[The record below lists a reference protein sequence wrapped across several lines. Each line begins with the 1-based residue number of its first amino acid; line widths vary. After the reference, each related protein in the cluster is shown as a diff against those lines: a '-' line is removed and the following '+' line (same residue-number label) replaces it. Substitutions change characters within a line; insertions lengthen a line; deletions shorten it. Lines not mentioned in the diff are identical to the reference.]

1 MYFRTIVQSIS
12 LCFFLFLLWMAA
24 FPPVAWLPVDFF
36 QRLDPL
42 VFLGSV
48 VSSRQWIWSL
58 FPGLLIIVLTFVLG
72 RFFCG
77 YICPMGITLDIS
89 DRMLGSK
96 AQAGGCLTSQNQV
109 RLRKIKYLVLFFI
122 LGAGLLGISFV
133 FLASPLSLITR
144 LYGLIFY
151 PALLLAGDVFLNVFM
166 PLHMLLGLDF
176 LAYAEFQLY
185 RFAAGWFIVLFFI
198 AVFLLVFISP
208 RFWCRYLCPSG
219 AVMSL
224 AGFRPMIRRKVSS
237 KCNDCG
243 LCRKNCPMG
252 AIDDDPF
259 MTLHQE
265 CIACETCVRFCPEK
279 AIIFGF
285 GYEHGESRAGEFIP
299 ARREIMVSALS
310 GGGAAIMAYTGIG
323 VASSDH
329 TPGNILSDKLI
340 RPPGALLEEDFQ
352 ARCIGCGLCMKAC
365 PTNTLQ
371 PVWFEAGLGGLFSPR
386 VLPRRGPCDPLCNV
400 CGKVCPTGALRSLPL
415 PEKKWARIGVSAV
428 IKHKCLAWEWDRECL
443 VCYEVCPYAAIEL
456 KRVPDIS
463 VPVPYIVHHKCSGCG
478 ACEYHCP
485 VQGSSAVVVKPMEAL
500 RMNQGSYIQTGRTIG
515 LELDADPDRERKP
528 PDYLFDSD
536 DPDGLPPGFSF

>member
-166 PLHMLLGLDF
+166 PLHMLL
-176 LAYAEFQLY
+176 
-185 RFAAGWFIVLFFI
+185 
-198 AVFLLVFISP
+198 
-208 RFWCRYLCPSG
+208 
-219 AVMSL
+219 
-224 AGFRPMIRRKVSS
+224 
-237 KCNDCG
+237 
-243 LCRKNCPMG
+243 
-252 AIDDDPF
+252 
-259 MTLHQE
+259 
-265 CIACETCVRFCPEK
+265 
-279 AIIFGF
+279 
-285 GYEHGESRAGEFIP
+285 
-299 ARREIMVSALS
+299 
-310 GGGAAIMAYTGIG
+310 
-323 VASSDH
+323 
-329 TPGNILSDKLI
+329 
-340 RPPGALLEEDFQ
+340 
-352 ARCIGCGLCMKAC
+352 
-365 PTNTLQ
+365 
-371 PVWFEAGLGGLFSPR
+371 
-386 VLPRRGPCDPLCNV
+386 
-400 CGKVCPTGALRSLPL
+400 
-415 PEKKWARIGVSAV
+415 
-428 IKHKCLAWEWDRECL
+428 
-443 VCYEVCPYAAIEL
+443 
-456 KRVPDIS
+456 
-463 VPVPYIVHHKCSGCG
+463 
-478 ACEYHCP
+478 
-485 VQGSSAVVVKPMEAL
+485 
-500 RMNQGSYIQTGRTIG
+500 
-515 LELDADPDRERKP
+515 
-528 PDYLFDSD
+528 
-536 DPDGLPPGFSF
+536 